1 MSRVGMG
8 ALVGWR
14 VLHITLRWIFLELGW
29 REGNRETGESPGQAT
44 MGDRTQPWKVGSQGV
59 LHTSTHPTCGHA
71 ARRGVVLG
79 VHCSITPLKEQS
91 WIQPTV
97 VLLRVGRNL
106 LLCGLLFTELCRSK
120 SSYHHEE
127 ASLTS
132 SSSSSQF
139 QLIPLRNFP
148 WENSE
153 AVAIMS
159 SRLVVC
165 RQLGLVCKTE
175 RENRLCLKYLQL
187 FL

>member
-1 MSRVGMG
+1 MILDV
-8 ALVGWR
+8 
-14 VLHITLRWIFLELGW
+14 
-29 REGNRETGESPGQAT
+29 Q
-44 MGDRTQPWKVGSQGV
+44 
-59 LHTSTHPTCGHA
+59 
-71 ARRGVVLG
+71 
-79 VHCSITPLKEQS
+79 CSITPLKGQS

-106 LLCGLLFTELCRSK
+106 LLCGLPFSELCRAEN
-120 SSYHHEE
+120 SYHHEGP
-127 ASLTS
+127 SLT
-132 SSSSSQF
+132 SSSSQF

-153 AVAIMS
+153 AVAIMH

-165 RQLGLVCKTE
+165 KQLGLVCKTD